1 MLSVDRILFP
11 TDGSD
16 CAKAAHDRAVTLA
29 QRHRAELHVLNV
41 VEKRTNNLD
50 NLAELID
57 IRQEDILE
65 DLRIPVEHTEN
76 GDIREEKVT
85 HPSAAGG
92 ILQYAR
98 THDIDLIVMGTHGR
112 RGVQRVLMGSVAEE
126 VVRLAEC
133 PVFTVCADGR
143 PVEIE
148 GGRILV
154 PLDFSA
160 HGDELLA
167 HAEALAHEFKASVD
181 LLHVIE
187 TISLPAVYGIEG
199 DVFDVDDVRGR
210 AADALAE
217 RAAHLQEQGIEVQ
230 THLRV
235 GHPGR
240 SILDFIE
247 EEGSSM
253 VVIATHGRTGVKH
266 LLLGSVAEKVV
277 RMAPC
282 PVFTVK
288 SFGKS
293 IVAEASAA

>member
-1 MLSVDRILFP
+1 MLAIDRILFP

-16 CAKAAHDRAVTLA
+16 CARVAHDRAATLA
-29 QRHRAELHVLNV
+29 QQHDAELHILNV
-41 VEKRTNNLD
+41 VEERTNNLD

-57 IRQEDILE
+57 IRQEDILRQ
-65 DLRIPVEHTEN
+65 LRIPVEPTRD
-76 GDIREEKVT
+76 GDVLKEQVT

-126 VVRLAEC
+126 VVRLAPC
-133 PVFTVCADGR
+133 PVFTVCEDAR
-143 PVEIE
+143 KTEIE
-148 GGRILV
+148 GGRMLV
-154 PLDFSA
+154 PLDFSVHSA
-160 HGDELLA
+160 ALVA
-167 HAEALAHEFKASVD
+167 HAQALAASFDASID

-187 TISLPAVYGIEG
+187 TISLPAVYGVEG
-199 DVFDVDDVRGR
+199 DVFDEDDVRAR
-210 AADALAE
+210 SADALAE
-217 RAAHLQEQGIEVQ
+217 RAAELDAHGIETH
-230 THLRV
+230 THLRI
-235 GHPGR
+235 GHPAR
-240 SILDFIE
+240 SILNFIE
-247 EEGSSM
+247 ERGTSM
-253 VVIATHGRTGVKH
+253 VVIATHGRTGVEH

-293 IVAEASAA
+293 LVAEEEAT